1 MNRPWNYN
9 VSQNNKDLQSD
20 VNLKDGSSTVKE
32 SDDQEESSS
41 HYKES
46 VDKVSDI

>member
-9 VSQNNKDLQSD
+9 VSQNSQSG